1 MSDDYTVSV
10 PLINHKYKLIYFP
23 IFKTGCYSTS
33 LILEGLYH
41 FNKIHL
47 NEITEN
53 YSDYYKFTFVRN
65 PYKRF
70 NSAVKYLINMTR
82 NENYIEEDSFKKVKF
97 KFNDLFSDNLS
108 VYSKNHLK
116 LQSEFWN
123 FTYDYIGYTDTLH
136 YDLCNILIK
145 NNIKIIDKH
154 LQYIKM
160 ENNIN
165 NTSKNKNITF
175 DKELL
180 EKVNE
185 FYKKDFE
192 IFNFKVIENIDE
204 IDLISSKQE
213 TDKIYDLI
221 KENIIPIEETEF
233 RVLYQNIELSLL

>member
-1 MSDDYTVSV
+1 
-10 PLINHKYKLIYFP
+10 
-23 IFKTGCYSTS
+23 
-33 LILEGLYH
+33 
-41 FNKIHL
+41 
-47 NEITEN
+47 
-53 YSDYYKFTFVRN
+53 
-65 PYKRF
+65 
-70 NSAVKYLINMTR
+70 
-82 NENYIEEDSFKKVKF
+82 
-97 KFNDLFSDNLS
+97 
-108 VYSKNHLK
+108 
-116 LQSEFWN
+116 
-123 FTYDYIGYTDTLH
+123 
-136 YDLCNILIK
+136 
-145 NNIKIIDKH
+145 
-154 LQYIKM
+154 M